1 MKDIGLIETM
11 RYEDGGVFL
20 LNEHLRRLSSGC
32 RALGLRPP
40 SHRVVRG
47 AIGLLVRK
55 SPLGRSRLRAV
66 WSCQRGAMRLAIT
79 SLPLPVVPASG
90 YKVMLERRRRFKVTS
105 LSAFKTTRRAFY
117 EALFTRARR
126 KGFDE
131 ALFFNTRA
139 ALVEGTRTNVFL
151 VVNERLLTPA
161 LSCGCLP
168 GVTRRAVVRM
178 ARRLKLPV
186 RETTISSRD
195 LSRCEEA
202 FVTNAV
208 IGIVPVRRLGYR
220 DMPVACPGSVT
231 RRLLISYSKAVET
244 KAVVV

>member
-1 MKDIGLIETM
+1 MERIGLIETM
-11 RYEDGGVFL
+11 RYEDGRVFL
-20 LNEHLRRLSSGC
+20 LEEHLRRLSSGC

-55 SPLGRSRLRAV
+55 SPLSRCRLRAV
-66 WSCQRGAMRLAIT
+66 WSCRRGAMRLAIA
-79 SLPLPVVPASG
+79 SLPLAVLPASG
-90 YKVMLERRRRFKVTS
+90 YKVMFEQRRRFKPTP

-131 ALFFNTRA
+131 ALFFNA
-139 ALVEGTRTNVFL
+139 AGALVEGTRTNVFL
-151 VVNERLLTPA
+151 VANGRLLTPA
-161 LSCGCLP
+161 LACGCLP

-178 ARRLKLPV
+178 ARSLKIPV
-186 RETTISSRD
+186 RQASLSPRD
-195 LSRCEEA
+195 LARCQEA

-208 IGIVPVRRLGYR
+208 IGIVPVRRLGPR
-220 DMPVACPGSVT
+220 EMPAVCPGPVT
-231 RRLLISYSKAVET
+231 RRLLTSYRKAVET
-244 KAVVV
+244 KAVRV